1 MSKVIIGNQ
10 IKLYRNLDSHNFNI
24 KASEEELKEIYET
37 LQGALTKIGYK
48 EVNLDEISSLERLKL
63 VEEGKF
69 SSSFLN
75 RKYKGFFEKENMPDV
90 VVNTLEH
97 LEIKEFSR
105 EKSLKEI
112 FENVYKVEDEL
123 EDIVHFSFDSKFGYL
138 NSRVLN
144 TGTGLRPQVIMHL
157 PALNYFGIEEISKG
171 LMRLGYILTPYRSGG
186 SKNSASVFS
195 LFFESTFGDE
205 EKFYID
211 KLEMIANEI
220 VGIELE
226 NRKKFYLD
234 NIIQLE
240 DLVNRSL
247 GTLRDARI
255 LSEDEMEEAISNV
268 KLGIDLSIL
277 KPNRNIDFYDEV
289 MKLKNGHLQLQRG
302 AILDIKSRDILRA
315 NKSRALVKEVFK

>member
-123 EDIVHFSFDSKFGYL
+123 EDIVHF
-138 NSRVLN
+138 
-144 TGTGLRPQVIMHL
+144 
-157 PALNYFGIEEISKG
+157 
-171 LMRLGYILTPYRSGG
+171 
-186 SKNSASVFS
+186 
-195 LFFESTFGDE
+195 
-205 EKFYID
+205 
-211 KLEMIANEI
+211 
-220 VGIELE
+220 
-226 NRKKFYLD
+226 
-234 NIIQLE
+234 
-240 DLVNRSL
+240 
-247 GTLRDARI
+247 
-255 LSEDEMEEAISNV
+255 
-268 KLGIDLSIL
+268 
-277 KPNRNIDFYDEV
+277 
-289 MKLKNGHLQLQRG
+289 
-302 AILDIKSRDILRA
+302 
-315 NKSRALVKEVFK
+315 